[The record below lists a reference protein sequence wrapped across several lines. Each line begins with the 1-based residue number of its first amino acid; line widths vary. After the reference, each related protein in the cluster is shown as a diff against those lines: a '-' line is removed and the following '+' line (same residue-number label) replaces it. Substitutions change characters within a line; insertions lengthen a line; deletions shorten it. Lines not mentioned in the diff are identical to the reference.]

1 MNDSRPESTDSRR
14 DDVAIEDRASPLRP
28 RRNISNYR
36 RKDVGAALA
45 MMLPAT
51 LLIVGFIAYPIL
63 DTFWMSVNKVDQF
76 GRISAF
82 VGLGNFA
89 DLFEDDAF
97 WDSFGRTVVWTV
109 GVVGLT
115 LAISI
120 PLAWIL
126 SFRFPGRVL
135 VRAFLLLPWAASLV
149 ITSLLWRWMA
159 HPDLGAV
166 TRILTDLGLIDGR
179 VEWLANPE
187 LSFPLMIWI
196 AVWVSIPSTT
206 LILLAGIQ
214 GIDPQLYEAAAIDG
228 ASSSRM
234 FRSVAIPLL
243 RPVLAV
249 AILLQV
255 VHVFNSFPIIW
266 VLTEGGP
273 AGSTDTLVTYLYKL
287 GFRLYDMGG
296 AAAVSV
302 LMFGILLVFAVVHT
316 RWMWKDVAA

>member
-1 MNDSRPESTDSRR
+1 
-14 DDVAIEDRASPLRP
+14 
-28 RRNISNYR
+28 
-36 RKDVGAALA
+36 
-45 MMLPAT
+45 MMMVPAT
-51 LLIVGFIAYPIL
+51 LLILGFIAYPIL
-63 DTFWMSVNKVDQF
+63 DTFWMSLNKVDQF
-76 GRISAF
+76 GRSSDF
-82 VGLGNFA
+82 EGVGNYLDLFA
-89 DLFEDDAF
+89 DQAF
-97 WDSFGRTVVWTV
+97 RDSFVRTVVWTV
-109 GVVGLT
+109 AVVGLT
-115 LAISI
+115 VGISL

-135 VRAFLLLPWAASLV
+135 LRALLLLPWAASLV

-159 HPDLGAV
+159 HPDFGAV
-166 TRILTDLGLIDGR
+166 SRLLADLGLVTDRI
-179 VEWLANPE
+179 EWLANPE

-196 AVWVSIPSTT
+196 AVWVSIPSIT

-214 GIDPQLYEAAAIDG
+214 GVDPGLYEAAAMDG
-228 ASSSRM
+228 ATSARM
-234 FRSVAIPLL
+234 FRSVALPLL

-316 RWMWKDVAA
+316 RLMWKDVAA

>member
-1 MNDSRPESTDSRR
+1 
-14 DDVAIEDRASPLRP
+14 
-28 RRNISNYR
+28 
-36 RKDVGAALA
+36 
-45 MMLPAT
+45 MMIPAT
-51 LLIVGFIAYPIL
+51 LLILGFIAFPIL
-63 DTFWMSVNKVDQF
+63 DTLWMSLNKVDQF
-76 GRISAF
+76 GRSSGFEGVGNYLGLLADQAF
-82 VGLGNFA
+82 R
-89 DLFEDDAF
+89 
-97 WDSFGRTVVWTV
+97 DSFVRTVVWTV
-109 GVVGLT
+109 AVVGLT
-115 LAISI
+115 VGISL

-135 VRAFLLLPWAASLV
+135 LRALLLLPWAASLV

-159 HPDLGAV
+159 HPDFGAV
-166 TRILTDLGLIDGR
+166 SRLLTDLGLVTDRI
-179 VEWLANPE
+179 EWLANPE

-196 AVWVSIPSTT
+196 AVWVSIPSIT

-214 GIDPQLYEAAAIDG
+214 GVDPGLYEAAAIDG
-228 ASSSRM
+228 ATSARM
-234 FRSVAIPLL
+234 FRSVALPLL

-287 GFRLYDMGG
+287 GFRLYDMGS

-316 RWMWKDVAA
+316 RLMWKDVAA

>member
-1 MNDSRPESTDSRR
+1 M
-14 DDVAIEDRASPLRP
+14 
-28 RRNISNYR
+28 
-36 RKDVGAALA
+36 A
-45 MMLPAT
+45 MMIPAT
-51 LLIVGFIAYPIL
+51 LLILGFIAFPIL
-63 DTFWMSVNKVDQF
+63 DTFWMSINKVDQF
-76 GRISAF
+76 GRTSGF
-82 VGLGNFA
+82 EGTGNYVKLFA
-89 DLFEDDAF
+89 DQAF
-97 WDSFGRTVVWTV
+97 RDSFVRTVVWTV
-109 GVVGLT
+109 AVVGLT
-115 LAISI
+115 VAISL

-135 VRAFLLLPWAASLV
+135 LRAFLLLPWAASLV

-159 HPDLGAV
+159 HPDFGAV
-166 TRILTDLGLIDGR
+166 SRLLADLGLVTDRI
-179 VEWLANPE
+179 EWLANPE

-196 AVWVSIPSTT
+196 AVWVSIPSIT

-214 GIDPQLYEAAAIDG
+214 GVDPGLYEAAAIDG
-228 ASSSRM
+228 ATSVRM
-234 FRSVAIPLL
+234 FRSVALPLL

-287 GFRLYDMGG
+287 GFRLYDMGS

-316 RWMWKDVAA
+316 RLMWKDVAG

>member
-1 MNDSRPESTDSRR
+1 M
-14 DDVAIEDRASPLRP
+14 
-28 RRNISNYR
+28 
-36 RKDVGAALA
+36 A
-45 MMLPAT
+45 MMIPAT
-51 LLIVGFIAYPIL
+51 LLILGFIAFPIL

-76 GRISAF
+76 GRTSGFEGIGNYLKLVGDQAF
-82 VGLGNFA
+82 R
-89 DLFEDDAF
+89 
-97 WDSFGRTVVWTV
+97 DSFVRTVVWTV
-109 GVVGLT
+109 AVVGLT
-115 LAISI
+115 VAISL

-126 SFRFPGRVL
+126 TFRFPGRVL
-135 VRAFLLLPWAASLV
+135 LRAFLLLPWAASLV

-159 HPDLGAV
+159 HPDFGAV
-166 TRILTDLGLIDGR
+166 SRLLADLGLVTERI
-179 VEWLANPE
+179 EWLANPE

-196 AVWVSIPSTT
+196 AVWVSIPSIT

-214 GIDPQLYEAAAIDG
+214 GVDPGLYEAAAIDG
-228 ASSSRM
+228 ATSFRM
-234 FRSVAIPLL
+234 FRSIALPLL

-287 GFRLYDMGG
+287 GFRLYDMGS

-316 RWMWKDVAA
+316 RLMWKDVAM